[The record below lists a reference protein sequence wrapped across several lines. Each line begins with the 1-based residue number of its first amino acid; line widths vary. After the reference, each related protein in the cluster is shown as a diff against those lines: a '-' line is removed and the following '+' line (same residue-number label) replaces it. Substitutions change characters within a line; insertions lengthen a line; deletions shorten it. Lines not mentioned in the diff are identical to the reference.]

1 MREFGRFKESY
12 FKEKRVI
19 DVAINFPIAEKNKT
33 KEIAGKLEIT
43 DDGIFLEIFSEN
55 REGDEPLEYKEEIDC
70 LTGNGDSK
78 RFYLFNLKFIK
89 LGSRRIGQGLSIRE
103 QRFQCED
110 ILVFN
115 QRLSDLSLI
124 EIHIDGLK
132 EFLGPTKQICNFLNG
147 FKQESENKIEVVDL
161 KDSVFLYH
169 FDFNESWTPMDY
181 ISSSRVAPSVIFSF
195 KNPIR
200 FSEKKVKELVKK
212 YQILHSFLTGK
223 NYGIEKVLINGDEAE
238 FYSDGFNCVEDSKK
252 KYSMLHWG
260 HNLSEQFQNL
270 YGTDY
275 EIPGDV
281 IYNWFSL
288 SDDEFDVCELFYG
301 ARFVKDKY
309 QRFIN
314 LYVCLEFMVQKYRS
328 NYFDDEVFGK
338 ILAKVEEIVNT
349 EASSYKKKKKEDF
362 FNSVKRVNEERAP
375 TLELIKKCAKQE
387 GLIDLWNEIGIK
399 EEILRKIVKDRN
411 HIIHGD
417 IGKVSGLELYNDI
430 LELSVYFLILQRL
443 GIDREI
449 LVFKLGAYIDYN
461 RVRNSIERFGFTSED
476 SKEIINAA
484 T

>member
-1 MREFGRFKESY
+1 MREFGRLKESY
-12 FKEKRVI
+12 FREKRVI
-19 DVAINFPIAEKNKT
+19 DVAIDFPIADKDKT
-33 KEIAGKLEIT
+33 KKLAGKIEIT
-43 DDGIFLEIFSEN
+43 DNGIFLEIFSES
-55 REGDEPLEYKEEIDC
+55 REGDEPLEYKEEVDC
-70 LTGNGDSK
+70 LTGNGDCK

-89 LGSRRIGQGLSIRE
+89 LGWRQVGQGLSIRE

-115 QRLSDLSLI
+115 QRLSNLSLI

-147 FKQESENKIEVVDL
+147 LKQKSENEIEVVDL
-161 KDSVFLYH
+161 KESVFLYH

-181 ISSSRVAPSVIFSF
+181 ISSSRVVPSVIFSF
-195 KNPIR
+195 KNPVK

-212 YQILHSFLTGK
+212 YQIIHSFLTGK

-238 FYSDGFNCVEDSKK
+238 FYSDSFSFVEYSKK
-252 KYSMLHWG
+252 KYSMLRWG
-260 HNLSEQFQNL
+260 HNLPEQFQKL

-281 IYNWFSL
+281 ICNWFSL

-314 LYVCLEFMVQKYRS
+314 LFVCLEFMVQKYRS
-328 NYFDDEVFGK
+328 NYFSDEVFGK
-338 ILAKVEEIVNT
+338 ILVKTKEVVNA
-349 EASSYKKKKKEDF
+349 EAGSYKKKKKEDF
-362 FNSVKRVNEERAP
+362 LNSVKRVNEDRVP
-375 TLELIKKCAKQE
+375 TLELIKKCAKEE
-387 GLIDLWNEIGIK
+387 GIEDLWNEIGIK
-399 EEILRKIVKDRN
+399 EKVLKKIVEDRN
-411 HIIHGD
+411 HIIHGR
-417 IGKVSGLELYNDI
+417 IGKVYGLELYNDI

-443 GIDREI
+443 GIDRKM

-461 RVRNSIERFGFTSED
+461 RVRNNLERFGFELT
-476 SKEIINAA
+476 K
-484 T
+484 

>member
-19 DVAINFPIAEKNKT
+19 DIAIDFPVADKDRT
-33 KEIAGKLEIT
+33 KKLAGKLELT
-43 DDGIFLEIFSEN
+43 EDGIFLEIFSEN

-70 LTGNGDSK
+70 LTGNGDFK

-89 LGSRRIGQGLSIRE
+89 LGWRQIGQGLSIRE

-110 ILVFN
+110 VLVFN

-147 FKQESENKIEVVDL
+147 FKQKSENEIEVVDL

-169 FDFNESWTPMDY
+169 FDFNESWIPMDY

-195 KNPIR
+195 KNPIK

-223 NYGIEKVLINGDEAE
+223 NYGIEKVLINGEEAE
-238 FYSDGFNCVEDSKK
+238 FYSDGFSFVEDSKK

-260 HNLSEQFQNL
+260 HDLSEQFQNL

-328 NYFDDEVFGK
+328 NYFDNDIFEK
-338 ILAKVEEIVNT
+338 ILKKTEEVVNSEAK
-349 EASSYKKKKKEDF
+349 SYPTRKRKGFLKSLGRINED
-362 FNSVKRVNEERAP
+362 RAP
-375 TLELIKKCAKQE
+375 TLELVKKCANEE
-387 GLIDLWNEIGIK
+387 GMADLWDKMGVK
-399 EEILRKIVKDRN
+399 EEVLKKIFEDRN
-411 HIIHGD
+411 HIIHGR
-417 IGKVSGLELYNDI
+417 IGRVSGLELYNDI

-461 RVRNSIERFGFTSED
+461 RVRNNLERLGFEL
-476 SKEIINAA
+476 KK
-484 T
+484 